1 MTVPP
6 EAAVTA
12 AAVAIHD
19 ADCPDTKCSG
29 AALGHAT
36 RLARVALEAAAPHI
50 REQIASRMEVLAANY
65 PADVFSP
72 EGTSRDAIS
81 GAAMRHA
88 YRNAAR
94 DIRERGDGR

>member
-50 REQIASRMEVLAANY
+50 RAA
-65 PADVFSP
+65 
-72 EGTSRDAIS
+72 E
-81 GAAMRHA
+81 
-88 YRNAAR
+88 
-94 DIRERGDGR
+94 RERIRQLMIDNYAHYDCDPCYGTPAADLIGGEVA